1 MTDTLPVRVKL
12 TNVWDEIHLDLPAD
26 TRLSEM
32 KRRVL
37 EASHLPE
44 NPARFVVKYRGGE
57 LFDESKSL
65 ADLGIVKN
73 AALVMLPRRR
83 QPLQ

>member
-1 MTDTLPVRVKL
+1 MATVPIRVKL

-26 TRLSEM
+26 TPLLQM
-32 KRRVL
+32 KQRVL
-37 EASHLPE
+37 EASHLPDD
-44 NPARFVVKYRGGE
+44 AAKFVVKYRGAE
-57 LFDESKSL
+57 LFDEARSL
-65 ADLGIVKN
+65 ADLGIVSN